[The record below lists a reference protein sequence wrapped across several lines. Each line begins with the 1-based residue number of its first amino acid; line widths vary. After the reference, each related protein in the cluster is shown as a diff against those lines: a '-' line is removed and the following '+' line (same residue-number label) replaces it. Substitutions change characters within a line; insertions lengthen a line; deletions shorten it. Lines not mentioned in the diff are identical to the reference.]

1 MNSDSPKVTVLM
13 PVYNG
18 EKHLE
23 KAIESILT
31 QTFRDFEFIII
42 DDGSTDGTPTILA
55 RYQQKDSR
63 MRVCYQKN
71 EGVTASRNRGCHL
84 AKGNYIA
91 VMDADDVSL
100 PERLAKQV
108 AYLDAHPEVGVL
120 GGWMEVIDEN
130 SVPQN
135 KVRTPATPS
144 LIEWSLLFGCPV
156 VHPSVMMR
164 RDVIEQLGF
173 YRPEALLAEDYD
185 LWARACFTTQIG
197 NIPEILVRY
206 RVWQGGLTSRHSETI
221 EQYTVRVMHSL
232 IVRLLG
238 SDVSL
243 ETVVS
248 LRRVVTGL
256 PLANLQQIDQVATLV
271 KQLHRA
277 YLNTVSLNRAETR
290 EVAQDAGMRLL
301 TLAASN
307 SKIPLVKRLRIVAQA
322 LRLSPRLFW
331 SKQVIAKG
339 LKKGFRV
346 LLGRAYDRH

>member
-18 EKHLE
+18 EKYLE
-23 KAIESILT
+23 KAIESILN
-31 QTFRDFEFIII
+31 QTFRDFEFIIV
-42 DDGSTDGTPTILA
+42 DDGSTDSTSSIIA
-55 RYQQKDSR
+55 CYQQKDAR
-63 MRVCYQKN
+63 IRIYNQ
-71 EGVTASRNRGCHL
+71 ENRGLVASLNVGCQL
-84 AKGNYIA
+84 SRGKYIA
-91 VMDADDVSL
+91 RMDADDVSL

-120 GGWMEVIDEN
+120 GGWMEVIDE
-130 SVPQN
+130 SGGPQN
-135 KVRTPATPS
+135 KVRVPTTPS
-144 LIEWSLLFGCPV
+144 LIKWSLLFGCPV

-164 RDVIEQLGF
+164 RDIIEPLGF
-173 YRPEALLAEDYD
+173 YRPEALHAEDYD
-185 LWARACFTTQIG
+185 LWARACFTTQIA
-197 NIPEILVRY
+197 NIPEILVRH
-206 RVWQGGLTSRHSETI
+206 RVWQGGSTTRHSEAI

-243 ETVVS
+243 ETVSRLHRGVI
-248 LRRVVTGL
+248 GL

-277 YLNTVSLNRAETR
+277 YLNTTSLNRAETR

-301 TLAASN
+301 ALAASA
-307 SKIPLVKRLRIVAQA
+307 SKISVVKRFRILAQA

-331 SKQVIAKG
+331 SKQVITKG
-339 LKKGFRV
+339 LKKGFRM
-346 LLGRAYDRH
+346 LLGRA